1 MSFIMSIKL
10 ALKGIMSN
18 KMRSFLTMLGIIIGV
33 SSVILLVSVA
43 QGTTESV
50 TQNIESMGS
59 NLIIA
64 TISGRGAKDSL
75 TYREI
80 SSLNEKSGIVGVA
93 PVVNGGVTVK
103 YGTSTKDVPLEG
115 VDENYQT
122 VRNHTVQTGRFI
134 MPIDVEYR
142 QKVVLLGSEVAKE
155 LFGFI
160 NPVGEKVQI
169 NGTNFK
175 VVGILEEKGSA
186 IGGSNDEKVLI
197 PITTAQRFLKNAGVR
212 TIYVQAESPEK
223 VNMVLQQVE
232 AYLIKKFKDEEAFKI
247 FDQSEMLSTVKQVT
261 GSMSLMLGGIAGI
274 SLLVGG
280 IGIMNIMLVSVSERT
295 KEIGIRKAIGAKR
308 KDILWQFL
316 IESAVISGIGG
327 IIGILVG
334 LSGNTL
340 LTTFAGLNTKT
351 TLPILLL
358 AFSFSLIIG
367 IFFGIYP
374 ANKAAKL
381 KPVDA
386 LRFE

>member
-175 VVGILEEKGSA
+175 VVGILEEKGST

-212 TIYVQAESPEK
+212 IIYVQAESPEK